1 MRTLIHN
8 IRLVTK
14 EGIFENAVVMIS
26 EGKIQYVSTDG
37 TMILP
42 AVDEVYDGNGNYLSA
57 GFIDIH
63 LHGGGNHDFMDG
75 TEEAW
80 YGAMA
85 AHLDHGTTAL
95 CPTTLCA
102 EDDELFEVFEVMRRV
117 QFSDKANEL
126 PEILGMHLE
135 GPYVAPE
142 QAGAQDPKY
151 IKVPEDRSWEAILK
165 AANGAIK
172 IWTIAPE
179 LPGADQMCKELQNEG
194 IIFSAG
200 HSNARYEDVVRAV
213 DAGYTMATHLYSGMS
228 TIVREN
234 GYRIPGL
241 IEGALLHDEICTE
254 VIADGL
260 HLPPSLL
267 KLIYKTKGYDR
278 IVLITDA
285 MRGAGMPDGEYML
298 GSLKHGQMVPVY
310 DGIAHMPDLTAFA
323 GSVAT
328 ADRLVRVMTKQVG
341 LPLHEVITMITEN
354 PAREVGVQDRKGRV
368 AVGYDAD
375 LVLFDEEIRIQ
386 SVWKSGQKVR

>member
-8 IRLVTK
+8 VKLVTK
-14 EGIFENAVVMIS
+14 EGIYDNAAVLLFNDTI
-26 EGKIQYVSTDG
+26 EYVSTDG
-37 TMILP
+37 AMILP
-42 AVDEVYDGNGNYLSA
+42 AVDVDYDGEGQYLSA

-63 LHGGGNHDFMDG
+63 LHGGGGHDFMDG
-75 TEEAW
+75 TEEAFL
-80 YGAMA
+80 GAMA

-95 CPTTLCA
+95 CPTTLTA
-102 EDDELFEVFEVMRRV
+102 EEEELLNVFDVMRRV
-117 QFSDKANEL
+117 RHSEAAKEL

-151 IKVPEDRSWEAILK
+151 IKIPEDRSWESIME
-165 AANGAIK
+165 AAGEDIK

-179 LPGADQMCKELQNEG
+179 LKGADTMCRALQGKG
-194 IIFSAG
+194 IVFSAG

-241 IEGALLHDEICTE
+241 IEGALLHDEICAE

-260 HLPPSLL
+260 HLPPALL
-267 KLIYKTKGYDR
+267 KLIYKTKGPDR

-298 GSLKHGQMVPVY
+298 GSLKRGQMVPVY
-310 DGIAHMPDLTAFA
+310 DGIAHMPDGTAFA

-328 ADRLVRVMTKQVG
+328 TDRLVRVMTVQAG
-341 LPLHEVITMITEN
+341 IPLNEAIAMVTEN
-354 PAREVGVQDRKGRV
+354 PAREVGVLECKGRV
-368 AVGYDAD
+368 AQGYDAD
-375 LVLFDEEIRIQ
+375 LVLFDKDIRIKG
-386 SVWKSGQKVR
+386 VWKGGRKVR